1 MVVIYVLRLERGKF
15 YVGMTRRNIQRIW
28 EHIDGEGAKWTKKY
42 PPLEGRE
49 VVFMKDGLHKIDED
63 RITIEQMREHGYHN
77 VRGGQWC
84 HIKLNETQIK
94 TIKTKIKEL
103 PKQKSKSRP
112 DIGQYYRSKAMNRN
126 NQKNKIPTKGY
137 CIRCSERKKY
147 DFDKPMCL
155 ECYREWQYD
164 DDEYYE
170 EYCHR
175 CGKSNDTT
183 LEKPLC
189 LKCYRIS

>member
-84 HIKLNETQIK
+84 QIKLNETQIK
-94 TIKTKIKEL
+94 TIKKKIKEL

-112 DIGQYYRSKAMNRN
+112 DIGQYYRNKAMNRK
-126 NQKNKIPTKGY
+126 NQKNKIMNL
-137 CIRCSERKKY
+137 RKKSLKKKDLLGNPFFFY
-147 DFDKPMCL
+147 FYTIKPHIRRSDFFS
-155 ECYREWQYD
+155 
-164 DDEYYE
+164 
-170 EYCHR
+170 
-175 CGKSNDTT
+175 GKFLNIRNFF
-183 LEKPLC
+183 L
-189 LKCYRIS
+189 RFF